1 MIPNELRELFDEF
14 LVEAREHLENL
25 ENKLLELE
33 KDPDNPEL
41 LNAAFRSMH
50 TLKGG
55 AGFLGLTAIVETAHK
70 AEDILGKLKEGK
82 MRFYPEIGD
91 VLLKAVD
98 FIKEALRFY
107 EDGESV
113 EPDLYLIEELKS
125 ILEGKK
131 SEVKAEGSNA
141 ESSKETTLDKL
152 LKKYNLHHLIGKPV
166 EEILEEL
173 VLLPPSKRPQE
184 IVDYIDKIL
193 SGEIVEEEDTSSILP
208 ILEEEAAER
217 MLEMIEKEITPEAQN
232 NPPDTKKEVSQ
243 EGQTIEKS
251 ENTEI
256 KPQEQ
261 RKAPAKKEEEERV
274 LRIDVQKIEDLM
286 KLVGELVLDRNRLM
300 RVVGEITQNMQPNKY
315 TEELESVAS
324 SIDKIVGDLQLAVMK
339 TRMQPVKRLF
349 QKFTR
354 VVRDLSK
361 VVGKEVELI
370 IIGEDTEMDKSILEK
385 LEEPLVHI
393 IRNALDH
400 GIEPPEER
408 KILGK
413 PRVGKIIL
421 KAYYQ
426 GDRVYIEIEDD
437 GRGIDPQKVAQKAL
451 EKGLITKEQLEK
463 MTEKEILQLVFIP
476 GFSTKDQVSE
486 ISGRGVGMDAVMNTV
501 LNFRGTIDIWSEK
514 GKGTKISMAFPL
526 TVGIIR
532 SLLVSVSGRRF
543 AIPIFLV
550 TEIISAENVDIKRL
564 SGKDVLILREKALP
578 LINLY
583 EMLKIPQSNVGYV
596 IVCLIGNQRVAFT
609 VEDLFGDEEIV
620 VKPLGK
626 IFGDLH
632 GISGATITGD
642 GKIVLILDIVE
653 LLKNKN
659 LRM

>member
-486 ISGRGVGMDAVMNTV
+486 ISGRGVGMDAVMNT
-501 LNFRGTIDIWSEK
+501 
-514 GKGTKISMAFPL
+514 
-526 TVGIIR
+526 
-532 SLLVSVSGRRF
+532 
-543 AIPIFLV
+543 
-550 TEIISAENVDIKRL
+550 
-564 SGKDVLILREKALP
+564 
-578 LINLY
+578 
-583 EMLKIPQSNVGYV
+583 
-596 IVCLIGNQRVAFT
+596 
-609 VEDLFGDEEIV
+609 
-620 VKPLGK
+620 
-626 IFGDLH
+626 
-632 GISGATITGD
+632 
-642 GKIVLILDIVE
+642 
-653 LLKNKN
+653 
-659 LRM
+659 

>member
-82 MRFYPEIGD
+82 MKFSPEIGD

-98 FIKEALRFY
+98 FIKEALKFY

-113 EPDLYLIEELKS
+113 EPDPYLIEELKA
-125 ILEGKK
+125 ILEGKR
-131 SEVKAEGSNA
+131 SEAKASNVDI
-141 ESSKETTLDKL
+141 ESSNETTLDKL

-184 IVDYIDKIL
+184 IVDYIDKTL
-193 SGEIVEEEDTSSILP
+193 SGEIGEEEDTSSILP
-208 ILEEEAAER
+208 ILEKEATEK
-217 MLEMIEKEITPEAQN
+217 MLEMVEKEIASETKN
-232 NPPDTKKEVSQ
+232 NLPDTKRENQ
-243 EGQTIEKS
+243 EGQVI
-251 ENTEI
+251 NTEM
-256 KPQEQ
+256 KLQDQ

-274 LRIDVQKIEDLM
+274 LRIDVKKIEDLM

-361 VVGKEVELI
+361 IVGKEVELI

-413 PRVGKIIL
+413 PPVGKVIL

-437 GRGIDPQKVAQKAL
+437 GRGIDPQKLAQKAL

-583 EMLKIPQSNVGYV
+583 EMLKN
-596 IVCLIGNQRVAFT
+596 T
-609 VEDLFGDEEIV
+609 
-620 VKPLGK
+620 
-626 IFGDLH
+626 
-632 GISGATITGD
+632 T
-642 GKIVLILDIVE
+642 
-653 LLKNKN
+653 
-659 LRM
+659 M

>member
-82 MRFYPEIGD
+82 MKFSPETGD

-113 EPDLYLIEELKS
+113 EPDPYLIEELKA

-141 ESSKETTLDKL
+141 ESSKEAALDKL

-208 ILEEEAAER
+208 ILEEEATER

-243 EGQTIEKS
+243 EGQTI
-251 ENTEI
+251 NTET

-408 KILGK
+408 KMLGK
-413 PRVGKIIL
+413 PPVGKIIL

-550 TEIISAENVDIKRL
+550 TEIISAENVNIKRL